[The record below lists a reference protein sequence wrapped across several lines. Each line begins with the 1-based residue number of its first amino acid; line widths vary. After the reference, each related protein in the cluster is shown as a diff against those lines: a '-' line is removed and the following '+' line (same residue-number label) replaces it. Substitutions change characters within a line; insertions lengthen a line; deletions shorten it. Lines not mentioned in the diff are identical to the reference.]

1 MILFTLDI
9 KKLKEQGTIYII
21 VSLVCILFAMIYESF
36 SHGVISNFMI
46 YAFTIPLILG
56 VGVNYIIYFL
66 KINKLPNK
74 FENRTYNAG
83 IATLTIGSII
93 EGVLQIYGTTNSKV
107 YVYLI
112 VGLILLTSSIIS
124 YKFRK
129 ATR

>member
-9 KKLKEQGTIYII
+9 KKIKEQGKIYII
-21 VSLVCILFAMIYESF
+21 VTLLCILFAIIYESF

-46 YAFTIPLILG
+46 YSFAIPLILG
-56 VGVNYIIYFL
+56 CVVNYIFYFL
-66 KINKLPNK
+66 KIKKLPNQ
-74 FENRTYNAG
+74 FENRFYNAG
-83 IATLTIGSII
+83 IATLTIGSIM
-93 EGVLQIYGTTNSKV
+93 EGVLQIYGTTNSKI